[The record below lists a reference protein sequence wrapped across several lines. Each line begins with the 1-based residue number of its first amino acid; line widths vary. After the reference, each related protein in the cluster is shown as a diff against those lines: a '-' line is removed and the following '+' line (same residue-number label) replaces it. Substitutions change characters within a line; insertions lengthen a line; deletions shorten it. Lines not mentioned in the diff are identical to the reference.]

1 MAGARRRG
9 TRTRQRDQPTLLQA
23 AIFEIVDTQ
32 IRDGTPPATRRTL
45 ERLVASGYT
54 RDEARRL
61 IALVVLAEVHEVLAQ
76 QRPFDERRLTAALE
90 RLPSLDL
97 A

>member
-1 MAGARRRG
+1 
-9 TRTRQRDQPTLLQA
+9 
-23 AIFEIVDTQ
+23 
-32 IRDGTPPATRRTL
+32 
-45 ERLVASGYT
+45 
-54 RDEARRL
+54 
-61 IALVVLAEVHEVLAQ
+61 VLAEVHEVLAQ